1 MNVNLNYTKGIKA
14 ENLAAEYILNKGYRI
29 IETRFKYKHGEI
41 DIIAYDLKLNMIVF
55 FEVKYRHSK
64 TNFDIYSSIT
74 KRKKNLLYNSI
85 LYWLN
90 LRDKFDSP
98 WRFDFIGITF
108 DNNKYELR
116 HFEFLNI
123 P

>member
-1 MNVNLNYTKGIKA
+1 MNINYVKGIRA
-14 ENLAAEYILNKGYRI
+14 ERLAVEYILNKGYKI

-74 KRKKNLLYNSI
+74 NRKKKLLYNSI

-90 LRDKFDSP
+90 LRDKLDSP

-116 HFEFLNI
+116 HFEFLNL